1 MKAHLKAMGITAL
14 LIAVIVLSIGFPNQ
28 MLPIVLIGAFYQLYM
43 LLYEV
48 YTIEQRYGKRDK

>member
-1 MKAHLKAMGITAL
+1 MGITAL

>member
-28 MLPIVLIGAFYQLYM
+28 MLTIVLIGAFYQLYM